1 MFDKK
6 SLRKNI
12 YQNSFWKTNL
22 HPGNFYPKKIE
33 GTSPKNLCTE
43 TFTEKK
49 GHSPSIAK
57 KNLHLKIQEK
67 MFEKKP
73 EQETV
78 YQKNS
83 EESLPKN
90 IWREISTKEISEE
103 TSPPRKYSIWREFST
118 KKKRTSDKKIKY
130 YLPKKFCRKILAFFF
145 KRNLYETTSEEI
157 FVRQSPWR
165 EISTK
170 KMSEETFLPKSLK
183 RHLQQRIWEEKSLA
197 KNLSRQKSTKSLKRN
212 LYQSNPPETV
222 PKFLSREI
230 FTKQAFERFFFTRNC

>member
-6 SLRKNI
+6 SLRKNL

-67 MFEKKP
+67 MFQKKP

-90 IWREISTKEISEE
+90 IWRESLPKKY
-103 TSPPRKYSIWREFST
+103 RKRHPHRENIVFEDNFLP
-118 KKKRTSDKKIKY
+118 KRRECPTKKIKY
-130 YLPKKFCRKILAFFF
+130 YLPKKFCRKILAFF
-145 KRNLYETTSEEI
+145 S
-157 FVRQSPWR
+157 R

-170 KMSEETFLPKSLK
+170 QNLK
-183 RHLQQRIWEEKSLA
+183 RYLYVKIREEKSLPKNVWRDISTKKPQETSPA
-197 KNLSRQKSTKSLKRN
+197 KNLRREISSKESLKKKIHEISEKKSLPKPPSRDSSKISLKRN
-212 LYQSNPPETV
+212 LYQTSIWEV
-222 PKFLSREI
+222 
-230 FTKQAFERFFFTRNC
+230 FFTRNC